1 MPQPREMA
9 TRDAFRSEGRVINF
23 QIGDQV
29 RVVGLPH
36 SEWHGVSGVVV
47 NLIERP
53 GRSSRPGPAGELT
66 ADESVPVQECAIQTY
81 SGKRWFLAADLVRT
95 VPDRALRLFRWEL
108 LDRWP
113 GLSPDDVI
121 ALNGTRQEL
130 IGFLQERY
138 GLGLKRASIEAD
150 AFISQIDSRRHTARE
165 THSLSALK
173 TAA

>member
-1 MPQPREMA
+1 MPQPREVA
-9 TRDAFRSEGRVINF
+9 TCHDSRSEGRVINF

-36 SEWHGVSGVVV
+36 SEWDGVAGVVV

-53 GRSSRPGPAGELT
+53 GRSDQFDG
-66 ADESVPVQECAIQTY
+66 DESTQVQECAIQTS
-81 SGKRWFLAADLVRT
+81 SGRRWFLAADLVRT
-95 VPDRALRLFRWEL
+95 VPDPAVRLFRGEL
-108 LDRWP
+108 LERWP

-130 IGFLQERY
+130 IGFLQVRY

-150 AFISQIDSRRHTARE
+150 AFISQVDSRLRTARE
-165 THSLSALK
+165 SLSLNDLK

>member
-29 RVVGLPH
+29 RVIGLPH

-53 GRSSRPGPAGELT
+53 GRPGQLGDSN

-95 VPDRALRLFRWEL
+95 VPDRALRLFRSEL
-108 LDRWP
+108 LERWP
-113 GLSPDDVI
+113 GLSPDDVTG
-121 ALNGTRQEL
+121 LNGTRQEL
-130 IGFLQERY
+130 IGF
-138 GLGLKRASIEAD
+138 
-150 AFISQIDSRRHTARE
+150 
-165 THSLSALK
+165 
-173 TAA
+173 

>member
-1 MPQPREMA
+1 MA

-29 RVVGLPH
+29 RVIGLPH

-53 GRSSRPGPAGELT
+53 GRSSRAGQLDELN
-66 ADESVPVQECAIQTY
+66 ADETLPVQECAIQTY

-95 VPDRALRLFRWEL
+95 VPDRALRLFRSEL
-108 LDRWP
+108 LERWP

-121 ALNGTRQEL
+121 SLNGTRQEL

-138 GLGLKRASIEAD
+138 GLGFKRASMEAD
-150 AFISQIDSRRHTARE
+150 EFISRVDSRLRAARE
-165 THSLSALK
+165 TPSLSALK